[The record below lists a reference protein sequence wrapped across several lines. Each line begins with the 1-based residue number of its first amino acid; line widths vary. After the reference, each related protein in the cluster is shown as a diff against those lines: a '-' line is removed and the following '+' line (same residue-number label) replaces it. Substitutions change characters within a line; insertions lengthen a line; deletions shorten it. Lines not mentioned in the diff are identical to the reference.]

1 MRRIRSYISANATL
15 LAMLCA
21 LGATPALAQTST
33 AQGTSRANIVVPV
46 QITKISD
53 LAFGSIVAPASGTGR
68 VTINARTG
76 ARTSNVNAAPVGTG
90 FGRGRFVVTGRP
102 NTAVN
107 LTVGSPTIQLTG
119 PGAPMVVDQLRVNR
133 NNGGPG
139 TLPRVYTI
147 PASGTMNVGFGGRLT
162 VPTGQAPGIYTGTFD
177 LTVAYQ

>member
-1 MRRIRSYISANATL
+1 MRSTKSY
-15 LAMLCA
+15 LCA
-21 LGATPALAQTST
+21 TTILAAGLCAFGSAPASAQTST

-46 QITKISD
+46 QITKIAD

-76 ARTSNVNAAPVGTG
+76 ARTSNVNASPVGTG
-90 FGRGRFVVTGRP
+90 FSRGRFVVTGRP

-139 TLPRVYTI
+139 ALPRVYTI

-162 VPTGQAPGIYTGTFD
+162 VPTGQAPGNYTGTFD
-177 LTVAYQ
+177 LTVTYQ